1 MQNTYLAVSHFLDYV
16 RSDGGATDTDVD
28 TGRRIQTFDV
38 GSADVNRARELASLR
53 PDDERTLESI
63 AHVFAAERDDLA
75 TGFVEAVREHPAADA
90 LDRDELDGS
99 LEREQRELLEELP
112 TASATRRFRPSDLGD
127 ETATLLAAGPDAY
140 LGSREVYYEGIL
152 RAIADDVK
160 AEYAPET
167 DLEPVE
173 DERTDGGA
181 VTTNADSP
189 NGVSDAVDAV
199 VDRALAF
206 VRVANVDEQ
215 LAMRAYASARD
226 DEVEAYEAKLERQQS
241 KLDDYERQIEE
252 YEAKLERT
260 EDSRKPSKPR
270 RSASNRRSTRFDR
283 CRTTSHGGRRGS
295 TIWQTNRRVDKRDRR
310 RDLRPLGDR
319 RGDRFQRRGGKRH
332 QRTRRGTHRR
342 HHRHRPGG
350 DRKMER
356 VEDAADDVTDDV
368 EALREG
374 VQRID
379 EIVEVINDI
388 ADQTNLLALN
398 ASIEAATAGRRRLRR
413 RRKRGQIARR
423 GPKTKPPP
431 SRRWSNR
438 SRRTP
443 RKPSTASRPQTRRSQ
458 TASPSS
464 KKPSRT

>member
-1 MQNTYLAVSHFLDYV
+1 MS

-112 TASATRRFRPSDLGD
+112 HGECDAAFFDRRISGD

-260 EDSRKPSKPR
+260 EDSRE
-270 RSASNRRSTRFDR
+270 ALETA
-283 CRTTSHGGRRGS
+283 T
-295 TIWQTNRRVDKRDRR
+295 
-310 RDLRPLGDR
+310 
-319 RGDRFQRRGGKRH
+319 
-332 QRTRRGTHRR
+332 
-342 HHRHRPGG
+342 
-350 DRKMER
+350 ER
-356 VEDAADDVTDDV
+356 VKSSVDEVRSVSDDVTRRT
-368 EALREG
+368 E
-374 VQRID
+374 RID
-379 EIVEVINDI
+379 DLADEQEGSINEIAGEISGLSATVEEI
-388 ADQTNLLALN
+388 ASN
-398 ASIEAATAGRRRLRR
+398 AEEVSATSERAEELTDDTTDTAQEA
-413 RRKRGQIARR
+413 
-423 GPKTKPPP
+423 
-431 SRRWSNR
+431 
-438 SRRTP
+438 
-443 RKPSTASRPQTRRSQ
+443 
-458 TASPSS
+458 
-464 KKPSRT
+464 